1 MGVIMSEKKQKSL
14 NSRVPVRFLWLA
26 VLPLAAALYGCSSVE
41 EVEKKE
47 ETKKEE
53 TKEDRFAFLRRE
65 EQKKVKKAYESIDME
80 QVESKLPGTIKISP
94 EKLDSLAGSRV
105 VAPKAAAATSGAKK
119 AGVKS
124 GKKPFYEDF
133 ILLNGDEEIAV
144 SLIFNSAPL
153 LDVLSAF
160 ADVLGFNFVAD
171 SDIKSTV
178 TLNLNSKMTRRE
190 LWATFEHMITL
201 AGGAVK
207 VEDSLLR
214 IMHRA
219 KVRQQPDVR
228 PGMDGKSDIL
238 FYPLTTATAREAMN
252 QLRQFISPGG
262 TCIELNRPN
271 AILVSDSPENIPKLR
286 ELLQCIDRN
295 NKAHWPRAVLSC
307 HNVLPS
313 KLISELQE
321 VLPVLGLNVVKNTDR
336 SEQPGSVQLVGLDRL
351 QVIVASAATK
361 EAVSTIREWVALLD
375 SRDASDQERVFVYK
389 VRHNKAA
396 HLAQALATIY
406 ETQGASLSI
415 DTTTGR
421 TRMENVVSAR
431 ARYNNPPNTTGLTAR
446 NNRTA
451 AANAVLNTAT
461 DKESSIFAKTV
472 KVFADGVLNRLVIR
486 TTPRTYASIKALLDR
501 LDVVPAQVL
510 LQVLV
515 VEVTLSEST
524 QFGLEFSGQQK
535 GSQVTS
541 MFGTNYSNSM
551 NPFAQVFNTETNMW
565 ENTGEFLTGANRQN
579 GGTFVIADP
588 NNPQSRFGYIRAMA
602 GDGLVK
608 VLSSPQLLVSSH
620 TEATINVGQDVPVIS
635 SGITSTSSNG
645 SQQYNYRYVSTG
657 VILTVTPQITS
668 NDLISLEI
676 KQELSQAVNTTS
688 SKIESP
694 TITQRTVE
702 TAMTIANGQTMVIG
716 GLIQERKEDSLD
728 SLPFIN
734 KIPILNR
741 LAGSTD
747 AHVER
752 TEVLVMVT
760 GHIVNEHSPVEDM
773 IKRYN
778 DAIKSLN
785 DFDKR
790 LGDGPDADKKP
801 GLMTSKDFWL

>member
-1 MGVIMSEKKQKSL
+1 MTRRFQKRFSGAVL
-14 NSRVPVRFLWLA
+14 LKYFLWLA
-26 VLPLAAALYGCSSVE
+26 LVPLIICFNGCGSVDQ
-41 EVEKKE
+41 EKKE
-47 ETKKEE
+47 EKDEK
-53 TKEDRFAFLRRE
+53 KEDRFAFLRRN
-65 EQKKVKKAYESIDME
+65 EQKKVQKA
-80 QVESKLPGTIKISP
+80 VENLEDELIKSKQPQAVQLTPETLKNLEAQDVITREDFKDGVLAKGTGK
-94 EKLDSLAGSRV
+94 
-105 VAPKAAAATSGAKK
+105 
-119 AGVKS
+119 KS
-124 GKKPFYEDF
+124 GRRKFYEDF
-133 ILLNGDEEIAV
+133 ILLNGDEELAV

-190 LWATFEHMITL
+190 LWATFDHMISL

-214 IMHRA
+214 IIART
-219 KVRQQPDVR
+219 KVKMQSEAR
-228 PGMDGKSDIL
+228 PGTTGKSDIL
-238 FYPLTTATAREAMN
+238 YYPLTTVTAREALN
-252 QLRQFISPGG
+252 AIRQFLTPGAV
-262 TCIELNRPN
+262 CVEVSRPS
-271 AILVSDSPENIPKLR
+271 AVMVCDAPENMEKIHQ
-286 ELLQCIDRN
+286 LLQCIDRN
-295 NKAHWPRAVLSC
+295 NKAHWPRTVLTCS
-307 HNVLPS
+307 NVLPS

-321 VLPVLGLNVVKNTDR
+321 VLPVLGLNVVKNVDR
-336 SEQPGSVQLVGLDRL
+336 SELPGSVQLVGLDRL
-351 QVIVASAATK
+351 EVIVASAATP
-361 EAVSTIREWVALLD
+361 EAIKTIREWVKLLD
-375 SRDASDQERVFVYK
+375 SRDATDQERVFVYK
-389 VRHNKAA
+389 VRHNKAS

-415 DTTTGR
+415 DTTTGK
-421 TRMENVVSAR
+421 TRMENVTSAR
-431 ARYNNPPNTTGLTAR
+431 ARTIAVTNTTGLTAR

-451 AANAVLNTAT
+451 AANSVANIAT
-461 DKESSIFAKTV
+461 DKESSVFSKVV

-515 VEVTLSEST
+515 VEVTLSENT
-524 QFGLEFSGQQK
+524 QFGLEFSGLQTGK
-535 GSQVTS
+535 NVTS
-541 MFGTNYSNSM
+541 LYGTNYSDVL
-551 NPFAQVFNTETNMW
+551 NPFIQGAGAAANSWETD
-565 ENTGEFLTGANRQN
+565 TGFKSAANRQN

-588 NNPQSRFGYIRAMA
+588 NNPQTRFGYIRAMA

-620 TEATINVGQDVPVIS
+620 TKASINVGQDVPVIS

-645 SQQYNYRYVSTG
+645 NQQYNYRYVSTG

-668 NDLISLEI
+668 NNLISLDI

-688 SKIESP
+688 SDIKSP

-702 TAMTIANGQTMVIG
+702 TAMTIANGQTMIIG
-716 GLIQERKEDSLD
+716 GLIQERKEDSMS

-741 LAGSTD
+741 LAGNTD
-747 AHVER
+747 AAVER
-752 TEVLVMVT
+752 SEVLVMVT

-778 DAIKSLN
+778 DAIKALN

-790 LGDGPDADKKP
+790 LGDGAEADKKP
-801 GLMTSKDFWL
+801 SLMTSKDFWF

>member
-1 MGVIMSEKKQKSL
+1 MTKRFHKHFSGAVLCKY
-14 NSRVPVRFLWLA
+14 FLWLA
-26 VLPLAAALYGCSSVE
+26 LTPMILCFNGCGSVE
-41 EVEKKE
+41 QEKE
-47 ETKKEE
+47 EKAEE
-53 TKEDRFAFLRRE
+53 KQEDRFAFLRRN
-65 EQKKVKKAYESIDME
+65 EQKKVKARVENIEDEIIKNTPSETVKLTPASLKKLEGQ
-80 QVESKLPGTIKISP
+80 QVVSRQDFPNGVLSKKTAVKNT
-94 EKLDSLAGSRV
+94 R
-105 VAPKAAAATSGAKK
+105 KK
-119 AGVKS
+119 
-124 GKKPFYEDF
+124 FYEDF

-190 LWATFEHMITL
+190 LWATFDHMISL

-214 IMHRA
+214 IIARQ
-219 KVRQQPDVR
+219 KVKMQPEAL
-228 PGMDGKSDIL
+228 PGTTGKSDVL
-238 FYPLTTATAREAMN
+238 YFPLQTVTAREALN
-252 QLRQFISPGG
+252 AIRQFLTPGAV
-262 TCIELNRPN
+262 CVEIARPS
-271 AILVSDSPENIPKLR
+271 AVMVCDVPENMEKIHQ
-286 ELLQCIDRN
+286 LLQCIDHN
-295 NKAHWPRAVLSC
+295 NKAHWPRTVLACS
-307 HNVLPS
+307 NVLPS
-313 KLISELQE
+313 KVISELQE
-321 VLPVLGLNVVKNTDR
+321 VLPVLGLNVVKNVDR
-336 SEQPGSVQLVGLDRL
+336 SELPGSVQLVGLDRL
-351 QVIVASAATK
+351 QVIVASAATP
-361 EAVSTIREWVALLD
+361 EAINTIREWVKLLD

-415 DTTTGR
+415 DTTTGK
-421 TRMENVVSAR
+421 TRMENVTSAR
-431 ARYNNPPNTTGLTAR
+431 ARTVAVSNTSGLTAR

-451 AANAVLNTAT
+451 AANSVANTAT
-461 DKESSIFAKTV
+461 DKDSSVFAKVV

-486 TTPRTYASIKALLDR
+486 TTPLTYASIKALLDR

-515 VEVTLSEST
+515 VEVTLSENT
-524 QFGLEFSGQQK
+524 QFGLEFSGFQNGK
-535 GSQVTS
+535 NATS
-541 MFGTNYSNSM
+541 LYGTNYSDFM
-551 NPFAQVFNTETNMW
+551 NPFAQAFNSTTNSW
-565 ENTGEFLTGANRQN
+565 ESSGQFKTGANRQN
-579 GGTFVIADP
+579 GATFAIADP

-620 TEATINVGQDVPVIS
+620 TKASINVGQDVPVIS

-668 NDLISLEI
+668 NNLISLDI

-688 SKIESP
+688 SDIQSP

-702 TAMTIANGQTMVIG
+702 TAMTIANGQTMIIG
-716 GLIQERKEDSLD
+716 GLIQERKEDALS

-741 LAGSTD
+741 LTGTTD
-747 AHVER
+747 ASVER

-790 LGDGPDADKKP
+790 LGDGKDSEKKP
-801 GLMTSKDFWL
+801 SLMTSKDFWF

>member
-1 MGVIMSEKKQKSL
+1 MTRKFQKRFSGAVL
-14 NSRVPVRFLWLA
+14 LKYFLWLA
-26 VLPLAAALYGCSSVE
+26 LVPLIICFNGCGSVDQ
-41 EVEKKE
+41 EKKE
-47 ETKKEE
+47 EKDEK
-53 TKEDRFAFLRRE
+53 KEDRFAFLRRN
-65 EQKKVKKAYESIDME
+65 EQKKVQKT
-80 QVESKLPGTIKISP
+80 VENIEDELIKNKQAQAVQLTP
-94 EKLDSLAGSRV
+94 EALKNLEAQNVVVREDFKGGVLA
-105 VAPKAAAATSGAKK
+105 KN
-119 AGVKS
+119 AGKNS
-124 GKKPFYEDF
+124 GKRRFYEDF
-133 ILLNGDEEIAV
+133 ILLNGDEELAV

-190 LWATFEHMITL
+190 LWATFDHMISL

-214 IMHRA
+214 IIART
-219 KVRQQPDVR
+219 KVKMQPEAR
-228 PGMDGKSDIL
+228 PGTTGKSDIL
-238 FYPLTTATAREAMN
+238 YYPLTTVTAREALN
-252 QLRQFISPGG
+252 AIRQFLTPGAV
-262 TCIELNRPN
+262 CVEVSRPS
-271 AILVSDSPENIPKLR
+271 AVMVCDAPENMEKIHQ
-286 ELLQCIDRN
+286 LLQCIDRN
-295 NKAHWPRAVLSC
+295 NKAHWPRAVLTCS
-307 HNVLPS
+307 NVLPS

-321 VLPVLGLNVVKNTDR
+321 VLPVLGLNVVKNVDR
-336 SEQPGSVQLVGLDRL
+336 SELPGSVQLVGLDRL
-351 QVIVASAATK
+351 EVIVASAATP
-361 EAVSTIREWVALLD
+361 EAIKTIREWVKLLD
-375 SRDASDQERVFVYK
+375 SRDATDQERVFVYK
-389 VRHNKAA
+389 VRHNKAS

-415 DTTTGR
+415 DTTTGK
-421 TRMENVVSAR
+421 TRMENVTSAR
-431 ARYNNPPNTTGLTAR
+431 ARTIYTTNTTGLTAR

-451 AANAVLNTAT
+451 AANSVANTAT
-461 DKESSIFAKTV
+461 DKESSVFAKVV

-515 VEVTLSEST
+515 VEVTLSENT
-524 QFGLEFSGQQK
+524 QFGLEFSGLK
-535 GSQVTS
+535 AGKNVSS
-541 MFGTNYSNSM
+541 LYGTNYSDVL
-551 NPFAQVFNTETNMW
+551 NPFIQGAGAAANSWETD
-565 ENTGEFLTGANRQN
+565 TGFKSGANRQN
-579 GGTFVIADP
+579 GGTFVIADS
-588 NNPQSRFGYIRAMA
+588 NNPQTRFGYIRAMA

-620 TEATINVGQDVPVIS
+620 TKASINVGQDVPVIS

-645 SQQYNYRYVSTG
+645 NQQYNYRYVSTG

-668 NDLISLEI
+668 NNLISLDI

-688 SKIESP
+688 SDIKSP

-702 TAMTIANGQTMVIG
+702 TAMTIANGQTMIIG
-716 GLIQERKEDSLD
+716 GLIQERKEDSMS

-741 LAGSTD
+741 LAGNTD
-747 AHVER
+747 AAIER
-752 TEVLVMVT
+752 SEVLVMVT

-778 DAIKSLN
+778 DAIKALN

-790 LGDGPDADKKP
+790 LGDGAEADKKP
-801 GLMTSKDFWL
+801 SLMTSKDFWF

>member
-1 MGVIMSEKKQKSL
+1 MAKKRSQKFCSGSSL
-14 NSRVPVRFLWLA
+14 LKWGGALA
-26 VLPLAAALYGCSSVE
+26 LLPMILCFNGCGTMDE
-41 EVEKKE
+41 NEEKKE
-47 ETKKEE
+47 DEK
-53 TKEDRFAFLRRE
+53 KEDRFAFLRRD
-65 EQKKVKKAYESIDME
+65 EQKKIKKSYESMEDEIIKSAQADTVKISDTDLKKLEGQQVVVRKDFKVTAAGKKA
-80 QVESKLPGTIKISP
+80 
-94 EKLDSLAGSRV
+94 
-105 VAPKAAAATSGAKK
+105 AK
-119 AGVKS
+119 VNER
-124 GKKPFYEDF
+124 KKFYEDF

-190 LWATFEHMITL
+190 LWATFEHMIAL

-207 VEDSLLR
+207 VEESLLR
-214 IMHRA
+214 IIARP
-219 KVRQQPDVR
+219 KVKMQPEAR
-228 PGMDGKSDIL
+228 PGVNGKSDIL
-238 FYPLTTATAREAMN
+238 FFPLTTVTAREALN
-252 QLRQFISPGG
+252 AIRQFITPGS
-262 TCIELNRPN
+262 TCIELSRPN
-271 AILVSDSPENIPKLR
+271 AVMVCDVPENMEKIHQ
-286 ELLQCIDRN
+286 LLLCIDRN

-307 HNVLPS
+307 TNVLPS

-321 VLPVLGLNVVKNTDR
+321 VLPVLGLNVVKNVDR
-336 SEQPGSVQLVGLDRL
+336 GEQPGSVQLVGLDRL
-351 QVIVASAATK
+351 QVIVASAATE
-361 EAVSTIREWVALLD
+361 EAVKTIREWVKLLD
-375 SRDASDQERVFVYK
+375 SRDATDQERVFVYK

-415 DTTTGR
+415 DSTTGK

-431 ARYNNPPNTTGLTAR
+431 ARTVYTPNTTGLTAR

-451 AANAVLNTAT
+451 AANAVANTGT
-461 DKESSIFAKTV
+461 DKDSSIFAKTV

-486 TTPRTYASIKALLDR
+486 TTPRTYASIRAVLDR

-524 QFGLEFSGQQK
+524 QFGLEFSGYQS
-535 GSQVTS
+535 GSQATS
-541 MFGTNYSNSM
+541 LFGTNYSDGM
-551 NPFAQVFNTETNMW
+551 NPFAQVYNQTTGAW
-565 ENTGEFLTGANRQN
+565 ENSSQFKTGANRQN

-588 NNPQSRFGYIRAMA
+588 DNPQSRFGYIRAMA

-620 TEATINVGQDVPVIS
+620 TKASINVGQDVPVIS

-668 NDLISLEI
+668 NNLISLEI

-688 SKIESP
+688 SEIQSP

-702 TAMTIANGQTMVIG
+702 TAMTVANGQTMVIG
-716 GLIQERKEDSLD
+716 GLIQERKEDSL
-728 SLPFIN
+728 SSIPLIN

-747 AHVER
+747 ANVER

-760 GHIVNEHSPVEDM
+760 GHIVNEHSPVEEM

-778 DAIKSLN
+778 DAVKALN

-790 LGDGPDADKKP
+790 MGDKPDADKKP
-801 GLMTSKDFWL
+801 GLMTSTDFWF